1 MMDKVRALVQIEG
14 IVQGVGFRP
23 FVYDRAR
30 LHDLTGWVRN
40 DEHGVCIEVE
50 GEEARVTSFLSALAT
65 PPPLA
70 RVEKTHVDYRPPI
83 GYQGFEIRASQ
94 ASEERL
100 ALIAPDTATCVD
112 CRRELF
118 DPRDRRFRY
127 PFINCTNCG
136 PRFTIIAD
144 IPYDRAAT
152 TMAPFAMCPA
162 CSREYHDPTDRR
174 FHAQPN
180 ACPTCG
186 PQVRLLD
193 AAGKAIA
200 TADPISET
208 IRLLKAGRIV
218 AIKGLGG
225 FHLACDA
232 AQEDAVSALRSRKY
246 REDKP
251 FALMCRDLAAIERL
265 CVLDDAACALLQ
277 GRERPIVILPRR
289 QGTGIAPSVAP
300 GQGTLGVMLPYTP
313 LHHLLLA
320 DGLASLVM
328 TSGNRSDEPIA
339 YRDAEAVEQLRGIA
353 DFFLV
358 HNREIHTRCDDSV
371 IKPFRGKATFLRRA
385 RGFCPA
391 PLRLERRLPRR
402 VQQEGNNV
410 LACGAAL
417 KNTFCLTRGD
427 HAFLSPHIGDLEN
440 YETMRSFEHGIALMK
455 RLFQIEPAI
464 VCHDL
469 HPDYLS
475 TRFALGYAEH
485 TGRAVRTIGVQHHFA
500 HALSCMAEHGLA
512 GPVLAVVLDGT
523 GYGADGTA
531 WGGEFLQVT
540 LTGFTRLGHL
550 RHIPLPG
557 GDAAAREP
565 WRMAAAY
572 LERACG
578 TVDAIDAVPIPF
590 AQLLD
595 SAQWSL
601 LRQAMQAGI
610 NAPLCSSMGRLF
622 DAVSALL
629 GVRGQNNYEGQAA
642 IELEQMARPGELGE
656 YPLAIAEQ
664 EGGLILDPDP
674 VIAAITEEI
683 MHGEA
688 PAVISAR
695 FHNAVARAIARMA
708 VRMREA
714 IGLADVVLSGGVF
727 QNHLL
732 LNRTCDFLTG
742 AGFTVY
748 CHHQVPANDGG
759 IALGQ
764 ALRAIH
770 LPDREG

>member
-30 LHDLTGWVRN
+30 LHDLAGWVRN

-50 GEEARVTSFLSALAT
+50 GEEARVTSFLSALTT

-70 RVEKTHVDYRPPI
+70 RVEKTRVDYRPPI
-83 GYQGFEIRASQ
+83 GYQGFEIRASE
-94 ASEERL
+94 SGEERQT
-100 ALIAPDTATCVD
+100 LISPDTATCAD
-112 CRRELF
+112 CQRELF

-127 PFINCTNCG
+127 PFINCTHCG
-136 PRFTIIAD
+136 PRFTIITD
-144 IPYDRAAT
+144 IPYDRATT
-152 TMAPFAMCPA
+152 TMVPFAMCPQ
-162 CSREYHDPTDRR
+162 CSREYHDPRDRR

-193 AAGKAIA
+193 AGGKAVS
-200 TADPISET
+200 TNDPISEVCQ
-208 IRLLKAGRIV
+208 LLATGKIV

-232 AQEDAVSALRSRKY
+232 VQEGAVAALRNRKY

-251 FALMCRDLAAIERL
+251 FALMCRDLEVIEGL
-265 CVLDDAACALLQ
+265 CVLGDTARALLQ
-277 GRERPIVILPRR
+277 GRERPIVILPR
-289 QGTGIAPSVAP
+289 QPATAIAPSVAP
-300 GQGTLGVMLPYTP
+300 RLGTLGVMLPYTP
-313 LHHLLLA
+313 LHHLLLS
-320 DGLASLVM
+320 DGLDCLVM
-328 TSGNRSDEPIA
+328 TSGNKSDEPIA
-339 YRDAEAVEQLRGIA
+339 YRDAEAVEQLNGIA

-371 IKPFRGKATFLRRA
+371 LKPFRGKATFLRRA

-391 PLRLERRLPRR
+391 PIRLQQRLRH
-402 VQQEGNNV
+402 EGKSV

-417 KNTFCLTRGD
+417 KNTFCLTKGNR
-427 HAFLSPHIGDLEN
+427 AFLSPHIGDLEN
-440 YETMRSFEHGIALMK
+440 YETIRSFEHGIALMK
-455 RLFQIEPAI
+455 RLFQIKPAA

-475 TRFALGYAEH
+475 TRFALQYAEKF
-485 TGRAVRTIGVQHHFA
+485 TVSTIGVQHHFA
-500 HALSCMAEHGLA
+500 HALSCMVEHGLE

-523 GYGADGTA
+523 GYGTDGTV

-540 LTGFTRLGHL
+540 PTDFTRLGHL

-557 GDAAAREP
+557 GDYAAREP
-565 WRMAAAY
+565 WRMAAVY

-578 TVDAIDAVPIPF
+578 HIERVPIPF
-590 AQLLD
+590 AQLFD
-595 SAQWSL
+595 SAQWPL
-601 LRQAMQAGI
+601 LRQAVQSGI

-622 DAVSALL
+622 DAVSALI
-629 GVRGQNNYEGQAA
+629 GIRGQNNYEGQAA

-656 YPLAIAEQ
+656 YPFVITEQ

-674 VIAAITEEI
+674 VIVAITEEI
-683 MHGEA
+683 RCGETS
-688 PAVISAR
+688 AVISAR
-695 FHNAVARAIARMA
+695 FHNAVARAIAQMA
-708 VRMREA
+708 IKMREA
-714 IGLADVVLSGGVF
+714 TGLSEIVLSGGVF

-732 LNRTCDFLTG
+732 LDRACDFLEG
-742 AGFTVY
+742 AGYKVY
-748 CHHQVPANDGG
+748 CHYQVPANDGG
-759 IALGQ
+759 IAVGQ
-764 ALRAIH
+764 ALHAIH
-770 LPDREG
+770 LLDLEG

>member
-30 LHDLTGWVRN
+30 LHDLAGWVRN

-50 GEEARVTSFLSALAT
+50 GEEDRVTSFLSALTT

-83 GYQGFEIRASQ
+83 GYQGFEIRPSE
-94 ASEERL
+94 SGEERQ
-100 ALIAPDTATCVD
+100 ALISPDTATCAS
-112 CRRELF
+112 CRCELF

-136 PRFTIIAD
+136 PRFTIITD
-144 IPYDRAAT
+144 IPYDRATT
-152 TMAPFAMCPA
+152 TMAPFAMCPQ

-193 AAGKAIA
+193 ATGKAVS
-200 TADPISET
+200 TNDPIGEVCQ
-208 IRLLKAGRIV
+208 LLATGKIV

-232 AQEDAVSALRSRKY
+232 AQEGAVAALRSRKY

-251 FALMCRDLAAIERL
+251 FAVMCRDLAVIEGL
-265 CVLDDAACALLQ
+265 CVLGDAARALLQ
-277 GRERPIVILPRR
+277 GKERPIVILPR
-289 QGTGIAPSVAP
+289 QPATAIAPSVAP

-313 LHHLLLA
+313 LHHLLLS
-320 DGLASLVM
+320 DGLDCLVM
-328 TSGNRSDEPIA
+328 TSGNKSDEPIA
-339 YRDAEAVEQLRGIA
+339 YRDAEAVAQLNGIA

-371 IKPFRGKATFLRRA
+371 LKPFRGKATFLRRA

-391 PLRLERRLPRR
+391 PIRLQRRLQRR
-402 VQQEGNNV
+402 AQGGEKSV

-417 KNTFCLTRGD
+417 KNTFCLTKGNR
-427 HAFLSPHIGDLEN
+427 AFLSPHIGDLEN
-440 YETMRSFEHGIALMK
+440 YETIRSFEHGIALMK
-455 RLFQIEPAI
+455 RLFQIEPAA

-475 TRFALGYAEH
+475 TRFALEYAE
-485 TGRAVRTIGVQHHFA
+485 GFPVSTIGVQHHFA
-500 HALSCMAEHGLA
+500 HALSCMVEHGLE

-523 GYGADGTA
+523 GYGADETV
-531 WGGEFLQVT
+531 WGGEFLKVT
-540 LTGFTRLGHL
+540 PTGFTRLGHL

-557 GDAAAREP
+557 GDATAREP

-572 LERACG
+572 LERACCQ
-578 TVDAIDAVPIPF
+578 IEHVPIPF

-595 SAQWSL
+595 HAQWAL
-601 LRQAMQAGI
+601 LRQAMQSGI
-610 NAPLCSSMGRLF
+610 NAPLSSSMGRLF

-629 GVRGQNNYEGQAA
+629 GVRGWNNYEGQAA
-642 IELEQMARPGELGE
+642 SELEQMASAEEREE
-656 YPLAIAEQ
+656 YAFAIADE

-683 MHGEA
+683 MHGEE

-695 FHNAVARAIARMA
+695 FHNAVARAIAQMA
-708 VRMREA
+708 IKMREA
-714 IGLADVVLSGGVF
+714 TGLSEIVLSGGVF

-732 LNRTCDFLTG
+732 LARACDFLTD
-742 AGFTVY
+742 AGCTVY

-764 ALRAIH
+764 AWHAIH
-770 LPDREG
+770 VLKG

>member
-30 LHDLTGWVRN
+30 LHDLAGWVCN

-83 GYQGFEIRASQ
+83 GYQGFEIRPSES
-94 ASEERL
+94 SEERL
-100 ALIAPDTATCVD
+100 ALISPDTATCPA
-112 CRRELF
+112 CRCELF
-118 DPRDRRFRY
+118 DPGDRRFRY

-136 PRFTIIAD
+136 PRFTIIQD

-180 ACPTCG
+180 ACPACG
-186 PQVRLLD
+186 PQVSLLD
-193 AAGKAIA
+193 AMGKAI
-200 TADPISET
+200 TAVDPISEIT
-208 IRLLKAGRIV
+208 QLLATGKIV

-232 AQEDAVSALRSRKY
+232 AQEDAVSALRNRKY

-251 FALMCRDLAAIERL
+251 FALMCRDLAVIEGL

-277 GRERPIVILPRR
+277 GHERPIVILPRR
-289 QGTGIAPSVAP
+289 QGAQIAPSVAP

-313 LHHLLLA
+313 LHHLLFA
-320 DGLASLVM
+320 DGLETIVM

-339 YRDAEAVEQLRGIA
+339 YRDAEAVEQLHGIA

-371 IKPFRGKATFLRRA
+371 IKPFRGTATFLRRA
-385 RGFCPA
+385 RGFAPA
-391 PLRLERRLPRR
+391 PIRLHRRLGRGVPGPG
-402 VQQEGNNV
+402 EGNSI

-417 KNTFCLTRGD
+417 KNTFCLTKGD

-485 TGRAVRTIGVQHHFA
+485 AGPAVRTIGVQHHFA
-500 HALSCMAEHGLA
+500 HAVSCMAEHGLA

-523 GYGADGTA
+523 GFGADGTA

-540 LTGFTRLGHL
+540 VTGFTRLGHL

-578 TVDAIDAVPIPF
+578 QGAQVPIPF
-590 AQLLD
+590 SLLFD
-595 SAQWSL
+595 PAQWSL
-601 LRQAMQAGI
+601 LRGAMQAGI

-629 GVRGQNNYEGQAA
+629 GVRGQNRYEGQAA

-656 YPLAIAEQ
+656 YPLALAEEQ
-664 EGGLILDPDP
+664 GCLILDPDP
-674 VIAAITEEI
+674 AIAAIVEEI
-683 MHGEA
+683 IQGEA

-708 VRMREA
+708 LRMSEGT
-714 IGLADVVLSGGVF
+714 GLSDVVLSGGVF

-732 LNRTCDFLTG
+732 LGRTCDFLTD
-742 AGFTVY
+742 AGCKVY

-764 ALRAIH
+764 ALHAIH
-770 LPDREG
+770 LLDQEG